1 MPDLA
6 VKASA
11 AGSVS
16 PCFRPEDDPDEM
28 RHRGGDVNACFHPDD
43 DTYEMRHRDG
53 NVNACFRPDDGDV
66 NSCFHPDQDDLVA
79 GLHLTLTGVEE
90 QHLAAL
96 AVR

>member
-1 MPDLA
+1 MPNLA

-16 PCFRPEDDPDEM
+16 PCFRPEDDPDEL
-28 RHRGGDVNACFHPDD
+28 RHHDGDVNACFHPDND
-43 DTYEMRHRDG
+43 PHEMRHH
-53 NVNACFRPDDGDV
+53 DGDV
-66 NSCFHPDQDDLVA
+66 NSCFHPDHDDLVA

>member
-6 VKASA
+6 VKGSA
-11 AGSVS
+11 ARSVS

-28 RHRGGDVNACFHPDD
+28 RHREGGVNACFHPGDVNACFHPD
-43 DTYEMRHRDG
+43 H
-53 NVNACFRPDDGDV
+53 
-66 NSCFHPDQDDLVA
+66 DDLVA

-96 AVR
+96 AVG

>member
-1 MPDLA
+1 MPNLA
-6 VKASA
+6 VKAST

-16 PCFRPEDDPDEM
+16 PCFRPEDNPDEM
-28 RHRGGDVNACFHPDD
+28 RNGDVNACFHPD
-43 DTYEMRHRDG
+43 H
-53 NVNACFRPDDGDV
+53 
-66 NSCFHPDQDDLVA
+66 DDLVA

>member
-1 MPDLA
+1 

-16 PCFRPEDDPDEM
+16 PCFRPEDNPDEM
-28 RHRGGDVNACFHPDD
+28 RHRGGDVNACFHPDN
-43 DTYEMRHRDG
+43 R
-53 NVNACFRPDDGDV
+53 DV
-66 NSCFHPDQDDLVA
+66 NSCFHPDDGDVRVCFHPDDGDVRVCFHPDHDDLVA

-96 AVR
+96 AIR